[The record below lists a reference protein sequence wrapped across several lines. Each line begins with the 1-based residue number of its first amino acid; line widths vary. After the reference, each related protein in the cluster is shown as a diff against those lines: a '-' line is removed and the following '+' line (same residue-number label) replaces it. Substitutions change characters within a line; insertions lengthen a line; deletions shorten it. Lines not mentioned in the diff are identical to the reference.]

1 MSLHINISPLL
12 QQGLDLFELPNIL
25 CSHILACIKLL
36 CMDMGIKSIL
46 CIIMPLNLV
55 EGLLDIYP
63 EVVALFFNGGRVA
76 NFTDYN
82 MYAVW
87 MLDSAN
93 E

>member
-1 MSLHINISPLL
+1 
-12 QQGLDLFELPNIL
+12 
-25 CSHILACIKLL
+25 
-36 CMDMGIKSIL
+36 MDMGIKSIL

-93 E
+93 EWVVCDIGCNVILTFKFRDQ